1 MFALQLMQ
9 LIEFLNFP
17 STSPAFYAYAVL
29 KGMGNQMA
37 GMYPTIIIVIVN
49 FQRTFWEE
57 EKSPTAAANSLPT
70 VNPSGLSDQ
79 FNIQWTGNDAHLQS
93 VIDIRRERSTRS
105 FSDESE
111 V

>member
-1 MFALQLMQ
+1 LQLTQ
-9 LIEFLNFP
+9 LIVFINFP

-57 EKSPTAAANSLPT
+57 DKSPTAAANSLPT
-70 VNPSGLSDQ
+70 VNASGLSDK

-93 VIDIRRERSTRS
+93 VIDIRREKSTRS